1 MIQQLLRRLIFI
13 TWFIILGFAGAIIA
27 VTISPLSNII
37 ICSLCSILCF
47 VMAWFEYRNASMKA
61 KLVDLRLNIME
72 VSVEIAKLKEQEAQ
86 NDKDKNDDPAD
97 TGVAI

>member
-1 MIQQLLRRLIFI
+1 
-13 TWFIILGFAGAIIA
+13 
-27 VTISPLSNII
+27 
-37 ICSLCSILCF
+37 
-47 VMAWFEYRNASMKA
+47 MAWFEYRNASMKA